1 MDNKELLAS
10 QFKRID
16 DSEPVIEETSAKK
29 EKKAK
34 KEKTP
39 KEKKVKET
47 KVKEPKQPKEKKVK
61 EPKPPKE
68 KKVKEPKPP
77 KEKKIKEPKPSKEK
91 KVKELKVPE
100 APKEKKSLF
109 NKKKE
114 VKIENT
120 NEILAVEAPKNVE
133 EISEPEVVRTVTNE
147 GRVEEEI
154 VLPAISSVKK
164 VKSSKKR
171 VKKEKKPKEK
181 KVKEPKQ
188 PKEKKVKEPKPP
200 KEKKVKEPKP
210 PKEKKP
216 HEPMKGKDY
225 ATIGILIVALA
236 LVSVFVYFRFF
247 PQSDTPIDNT
257 ESTTVSNQTLS
268 DIQISRDGVIVNLVQ
283 SDIPDIFYGFTKDYK
298 IQYYHYRENTM
309 VQVKATGNVKA
320 RVELGNQTI
329 PVTIDYIEYNGKKF
343 GMGNFLADQSEDVFF
358 YKMVAFKLTDLPKGY
373 EEENKAL
380 LLATTSDNVLTQGDI
395 VWAESFKVDLT
406 NGSTS
411 RFLKIVNR
419 TIDINTGAG
428 VTDFC
433 MLTKSGYSSTS
444 GKIPFLSSREYPAGT
459 GKQDIFIKDG
469 NEEDLYVSDVYGRFV
484 LTDGDDIV
492 FLRKTNA
499 GFDAIRKS
507 GDKETVTKSFYGK
520 MTTTYIQSGEYIL
533 NKNDGTLYNLITG
546 EEKTLVGFRMT
557 PKMMS
562 VSPDG
567 KYIVML
573 GMVNSVMD
581 WQVHIFNLETG
592 EYMKY
597 EEKNYSEHS
606 NLTFIDNTT
615 AVYMVVDPNQ
625 VYEYVVFDVTKA
637 VN

>member
-1 MDNKELLAS
+1 MDKKEFLAN
-10 QFKRID
+10 QFQRID
-16 DSEPVIEETSAKK
+16 DSEPVIEEVSEKNDK
-29 EKKAK
+29 ETK

-39 KEKKVKET
+39 KEKKVKE
-47 KVKEPKQPKEKKVK
+47 KKAKEPKQPKEKKAK

-77 KEKKIKEPKPSKEK
+77 KEKKIKEPKP
-91 KVKELKVPE
+91 
-100 APKEKKSLF
+100 PKEKKSLF
-109 NKKKE
+109 GNKKEAETEIINE
-114 VKIENT
+114 VVIP
-120 NEILAVEAPKNVE
+120 EITEKVEHAE
-133 EISEPEVVRTVTNE
+133 EPEVVRMVTDE

-164 VKSSKKR
+164 VKSSTKK

-181 KVKEPKQ
+181 KVKEPK
-188 PKEKKVKEPKPP
+188 PP
-200 KEKKVKEPKP
+200 KEKKIKEPKP

-216 HEPMKGKDY
+216 PEPMKGKDY
-225 ATIGILIVALA
+225 ATIGIVIVAIA
-236 LVSVFVYFRFF
+236 LVCVFAYFRFF
-247 PQSDTPIDNT
+247 PQNETPIDST
-257 ESTTVSNQTLS
+257 ESTTVANQTLS
-268 DIQISRDGVIVNLVQ
+268 DIQISRDGVIVNLIQ

-298 IQYYHYRENTM
+298 IQYYHYRENRM

-329 PVTIDYIEYNGKKF
+329 PVTIDYIEYNGKNF
-343 GMGNFLADQSEDVFF
+343 GMGIFLADQSEDVFF

-373 EEENKAL
+373 EEENKTL

-395 VWAESFKVDLT
+395 VWAESFKLDLT

-411 RFLKIVNR
+411 RFLKIINR

-433 MLTKSGYSSTS
+433 MLTKSGYSSQS
-444 GKIPFLSSREYPAGT
+444 GKIPFLSSREYSAGT

-469 NEEDLYVSDVYGRFV
+469 SKEDLYVSDVYGRFV
-484 LTDGDDIV
+484 LTDGNDIV

-507 GDKETVTKSFYGK
+507 GETETTIKSFYGK
-520 MTTTYIQSGEYIL
+520 MTTTYVQSGEYIL

-637 VN
+637 VG

>member
-1 MDNKELLAS
+1 MDKKEFLAS
-10 QFKRID
+10 QFQRID
-16 DSEPVIEETSAKK
+16 DSEPVVEEVSAQK

-39 KEKKVKET
+39 KEKKVKE
-47 KVKEPKQPKEKKVK
+47 KKIKEPKPPKEKKVK

-68 KKVKEPKPP
+68 KKVKEPKTP
-77 KEKKIKEPKPSKEK
+77 KEK
-91 KVKELKVPE
+91 KVKEPNP
-100 APKEKKSLF
+100 PKEKKVKEPKQPKEKKPLF
-109 NKKKE
+109 EKKKE
-114 VKIENT
+114 VEVEKIDEVVIT
-120 NEILAVEAPKNVE
+120 EAPEKVE
-133 EISEPEVVRTVTNE
+133 EIQESEAVKTVTNE
-147 GRVEEEI
+147 GRVEEEF
-154 VLPAISSVKK
+154 VLPAIRSVKK
-164 VKSSKKR
+164 VK
-171 VKKEKKPKEK
+171 KEKKAKESKQHKENKTKEPKPPKEK

-188 PKEKKVKEPKPP
+188 PKEKKVKEPKQ
-200 KEKKVKEPKP
+200 

-216 HEPMKGKDY
+216 REPMKGKDY

-247 PQSDTPIDNT
+247 PQTDTPIDNT
-257 ESTTVSNQTLS
+257 ESTTVANQTLS
-268 DIQISRDGVIVNLVQ
+268 DIQIARDGVIVNLVQ

-329 PVTIDYIEYNGKKF
+329 PVTIDYIEYNGRNF
-343 GMGNFLADQSEDVFF
+343 GMGIFLADQSEEVFF

-433 MLTKSGYSSTS
+433 MLTKSGYSSQS
-444 GKIPFLSSREYPAGT
+444 GKIPFLTARNYSAGA

-469 NEEDLYVSDVYGRFV
+469 NKEDLYVSDVYGRFV

-492 FLRKTNA
+492 FLRKTDA

-507 GDKETVTKSFYGK
+507 GETETPIKSFYGK
-520 MTTTYIQSGEYIL
+520 MTTTYVQSGQYIL

-597 EEKNYSEHS
+597 EEQNYSDHS

-637 VN
+637 VG

>member
-1 MDNKELLAS
+1 MDKKDFLAS
-10 QFKRID
+10 QFQRID
-16 DSEPVIEETSAKK
+16 ETEPVVEDVKSEKDKK
-29 EKKAK
+29 VK

-39 KEKKVKET
+39 KEKKIKEK
-47 KVKEPKQPKEKKVK
+47 KVKEPKVPKEKKVKEPKAPKEKKVK

-77 KEKKIKEPKPSKEK
+77 KEKKVKSPKPQKEK
-91 KVKELKVPE
+91 KTIFGK
-100 APKEKKSLF
+100 KEKTEI
-109 NKKKE
+109 NKANE
-114 VKIENT
+114 V
-120 NEILAVEAPKNVE
+120 V
-133 EISEPEVVRTVTNE
+133 ISEPIEKKEEIEAVKIITDT
-147 GRVEEEI
+147 GRVGEEF
-154 VLPAISSVKK
+154 VLPAVSSVKK
-164 VKSSKKR
+164 VKKSRKE
-171 VKKEKKPKEK
+171 KEKKI
-181 KVKEPKQ
+181 KEPKA

-216 HEPMKGKDY
+216 SEPMRGKDY
-225 ATIGILIVALA
+225 ATIGILIVAVA
-236 LVSVFVYFRFF
+236 LVCVFVYFRFF
-247 PQSDTPIDNT
+247 PQNSKPIDTN

-268 DIQISRDGVIVNLVQ
+268 DIQVSRDGVIVNLIQ

-298 IQYYHYRENTM
+298 IQYYHYRENRM
-309 VQVKATGNVKA
+309 VQVQATGNVKA
-320 RVELGNQTI
+320 RVELGSQTI
-329 PVTIDYIEYNGKKF
+329 PVTIEYINYNGHLF
-343 GMGNFLADQSEDVFF
+343 GMGMFLAEQNENVFF
-358 YKMVAFKLTDLPKGY
+358 YKMIAFKLTDLPKGY
-373 EEENKAL
+373 EEEGKAL

-395 VWAESFKVDLT
+395 VWAESFKVDLS

-433 MLTKSGYSSTS
+433 MLTRAGYSSES
-444 GKIPFLSSREYPAGT
+444 GKIPFLSSREYEAGA
-459 GKQDIFIKDG
+459 GKQDVFIKNG
-469 NEEDLYVSDVYGRFV
+469 NQEELYASDVYGRFV
-484 LTDGDDIV
+484 LTDGNDVV
-492 FLRKTNA
+492 FLRKTSA
-499 GFDAIRKS
+499 GFDAVRKS
-507 GDKETVTKSFYGK
+507 GDQETVIKSFYGK
-520 MTTTYIQSGEYIL
+520 MTTTYVQSGEYIL
-533 NKNDGTLYNLITG
+533 NKNDGTLYNMITG

-567 KYIVML
+567 KYVVML

-637 VN
+637 VG